1 MEYEGI
7 HDSRKKVEQEI
18 DVNYASPGRIN
29 KYELLS
35 AGSGYQVKDPERYGV
50 VEFDSEFK
58 VLSLEEKRSKPKSN
72 YAVVG
77 LYFYDNNVVKIAE
90 NTKPSNRGELEITDI
105 NKEYLKKGK
114 LEVTTLDQG
123 FAWLDTGTHDSL
135 LEAGHYVQTIE
146 KRQGLKIACLEE
158 IAYRNKWIDK
168 SHLID
173 AANFYNKSDYGNYL
187 LRSLDFYED
196 N

>member
-1 MEYEGI
+1 MVEIGKEGKPI
-7 HDSRKKVEQEI
+7 
-18 DVNYASPGRIN
+18 
-29 KYELLS
+29 
-35 AGSGYQVKDPERYGV
+35 
-50 VEFDSEFK
+50 
-58 VLSLEEKRSKPKSN
+58 SLEEKPANPKSN

-135 LEAGHYVQTIE
+135 LEAGQFVSTVE
-146 KRQGLKIACLEE
+146 K
-158 IAYRNKWIDK
+158 DK
-168 SHLID
+168 V
-173 AANFYNKSDYGNYL
+173 
-187 LRSLDFYED
+187 
-196 N
+196 